1 MTEPY
6 SPPFPYFGGKS
17 SVADIVW
24 SAIGDVPNYVEPF
37 FGSGAVLFM
46 RPGGA
51 GEIETVNDADGFLA
65 NFWRAVQHDPEATAA
80 WADNPVNEADLH
92 ARHVWLVNRRES
104 IADRLMGDPDWFDPK
119 VAGWWCWGLCCWI
132 AGGWCSGSGPWT
144 SRDGVFVRR
153 EDGED
158 GQGVNRGR
166 PHLGNRG
173 QGVNRQLPHL
183 SDRGQGVRRK
193 LPDLARGRGVNRPN
207 GNGTVAERRDYLIG
221 YMRGLADRL
230 RNVRVCCGDWS
241 RVCGPTPTF
250 KQGTTG
256 VFLDPPYADTAGR
269 DPGCYAVD
277 SLTVAHDVRAWA
289 IEAGKRD
296 DMRIVLAGY
305 EGEHEM
311 PGDWRVVSWMARGGY
326 GSQSDDE
333 ESNGRLNAHKE
344 RLWLSPACLTAKAV
358 DRGLWGA
365 EA

>member
-51 GEIETVNDADGFLA
+51 GKIETVNDADGFLA

-132 AGGWCSGSGPWT
+132 GSGWCSGSGPWT
-144 SRDGVFVRR
+144 SQDGVFVRR
-153 EDGED
+153 EDGAD
-158 GQGVNRGR
+158 GN
-166 PHLGNRG
+166 
-173 QGVNRQLPHL
+173 GVNRQ
-183 SDRGQGVRRK
+183 R
-193 LPDLARGRGVNRPN
+193 PDLGQGRGVNRPN

-241 RVCGPTPTF
+241 RVCTKAPTF
-250 KQGTTG
+250 HYGTTG
-256 VFLDPPYADTAGR
+256 VFLDPPYADTANR